1 MQQDAEGYKA
11 RVVAEAEGQASR
23 FSQLEVVY
31 AQAPEVTRRR
41 LYMDTVENVLARAH
55 KVLIDGKAGNNMIY
69 LPIDKLLEKSNAR
82 EGEQATPEAAAASGT
97 KEPDQVT
104 VEARGRGER

>member
-1 MQQDAEGYKA
+1 
-11 RVVAEAEGQASR
+11 
-23 FSQLEVVY
+23 
-31 AQAPEVTRRR
+31 
-41 LYMDTVENVLARAH
+41 MDTLESVLGRAH
-55 KVLIDGKAGNNMIY
+55 KVLIDGKAGSNMIY

-82 EGEQATPEAAAASGT
+82 DGEPSAADAAAAGA